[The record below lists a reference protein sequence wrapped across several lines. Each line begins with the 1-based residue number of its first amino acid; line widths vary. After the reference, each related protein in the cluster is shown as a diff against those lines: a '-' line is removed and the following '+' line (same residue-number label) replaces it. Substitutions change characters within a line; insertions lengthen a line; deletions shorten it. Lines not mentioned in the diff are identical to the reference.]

1 MKNTQD
7 KLKAAILA
15 TRADNQ
21 DLIDEMPD
29 KATTKAQK
37 ELGAKFDLRQFN
49 DALVVGGG
57 VPMVVLARNIDAFIA
72 KRK

>member
-1 MKNTQD
+1 MGHSDINR
-7 KLKAAILA
+7 L
-15 TRADNQ
+15 R
-21 DLIDEMPD
+21 
-29 KATTKAQK
+29 TKAQK